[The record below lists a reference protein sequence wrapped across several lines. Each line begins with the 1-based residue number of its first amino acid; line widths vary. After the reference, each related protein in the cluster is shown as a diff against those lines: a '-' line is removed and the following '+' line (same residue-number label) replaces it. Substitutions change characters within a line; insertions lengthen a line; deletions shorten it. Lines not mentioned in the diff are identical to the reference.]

1 MRIAKYLMFATI
13 AFLLSACTE
22 DELVKKAMEMK
33 EEQDKEEIAAEN
45 EEKKVAEKQKEI
57 LENLEKPINEVLKDN
72 ELEKQDILNEE
83 NSITVKESFSDPT
96 DFARLTGKML
106 FEFNNSSITPEEY
119 YTFLEKF
126 GSKQVYEDL
135 LKDKKNAIMIFE
147 NIQNI
152 MKEQRVENSSYVL
165 TQISLNQNGKEAYFY
180 RKVSSDN
187 EDQYYITTLV
197 LEGVEWKYDSDEPSL
212 PFEEDSEKIIE
223 NVEEK

>member
-1 MRIAKYLMFATI
+1 M
-13 AFLLSACTE
+13 
-22 DELVKKAMEMK
+22 
-33 EEQDKEEIAAEN
+33 
-45 EEKKVAEKQKEI
+45 
-57 LENLEKPINEVLKDN
+57 EKPINEVLKDN
-72 ELEKQDILNEE
+72 ELEEQDILNEE